1 MARTKAAAKAT
12 EDYVR
17 ANPWK
22 TMGIAAAAGFV
33 LCICVRANPW
43 KTVGIAATAGLVL
56 GILERR

>member
-22 TMGIAAAAGFV
+22 A
-33 LCICVRANPW
+33 
-43 KTVGIAATAGLVL
+43 VGIAASAGLVL
-56 GILERR
+56 SILERR